1 MRLNKTALSILF
13 AGLCAAGI
21 IAGVW
26 GYAASGGAI
35 AALSAAV
42 IMLVAAQLVLF
53 LILAKDDTLES
64 DTQTP
69 QILHALNKRLA
80 GVEKQVRKVGKNQQ
94 QLANRFE
101 DLPAHLAPQIL
112 SHLNQLNIPQSHG
125 QQPQLTMANEPAT
138 NNLNDSDHSR
148 SLEAVLSTVPLREQS
163 NANDVTTQEHIGPE
177 YIQDKHLTLFLEPI
191 IDIQE
196 MGTAFYRAELA
207 FRNDLGDQIRL
218 TEIAD
223 QIDKDGYSG
232 VMDMKLFARLG
243 PVIERL
249 ATRGKLLGVICPVSR
264 QSFGNHDF
272 LEELTRYLQE
282 YPELARVLVIEI
294 SQADLAQLS
303 EDGMAG
309 LAFLAQIG
317 ATFCLGG
324 AGLES
329 PDLSTLASLGFR
341 LLDVDYH
348 ENMERYKLSGFG
360 SNGLAVQ
367 LRKDA
372 TKASMNI
379 IGSGLQR
386 KSQKDILNNLIDFG
400 RGPLFSPPRP
410 VRSDLDASI
419 KKPTNSQNSISRQQ
433 GHDSKAA

>member
-1 MRLNKTALSILF
+1 MQLNKTALSILF

-21 IAGVW
+21 VAGVW
-26 GYAASGGAI
+26 GYAANGGAV

-53 LILAKDDTLES
+53 LILAKNEKTENRDE
-64 DTQTP
+64 TP
-69 QILHALNKRLA
+69 NALYALNKRLA

-94 QLANRFE
+94 QLARRFD
-101 DLPAHLAPQIL
+101 DLPAHLAPQIMA
-112 SHLNQLNIPQSHG
+112 HLNQTT
-125 QQPQLTMANEPAT
+125 LTPALSGNEVPALDAEPSFPET
-138 NNLNDSDHSR
+138 SPSPT
-148 SLEAVLSTVPLREQS
+148 LEAVLSTAPQSDDEAREPSVPQ
-163 NANDVTTQEHIGPE
+163 GPAYSHDE
-177 YIQDKHLTLFLEPI
+177 NLTLFLEPV
-191 IDIQE
+191 IDLE
-196 MGTAFYRAELA
+196 AMGTAFYRAELA
-207 FRNDLGDQIRL
+207 FRNDLGDQKRL
-218 TEIAD
+218 S
-223 QIDKDGYSG
+223 QISQKIDDDGFSG
-232 VMDMKLFARLG
+232 VMDMKLFTRLG

-249 ATRGKLLGVICPVSR
+249 ATRGNLLGVICPISR

-282 YPELARVLVIEI
+282 FPELARVLVIEI

-303 EDGMAG
+303 EDGMTG

-341 LLDVDYH
+341 LLDLDYP
-348 ENMERYKLSGFG
+348 ENMERYKLAGFG

-372 TKASMNI
+372 TSASMSI

-386 KSQKDILNNLIDFG
+386 KSQKDILNSLIDFG
-400 RGPLFSPPRP
+400 RGPLFSPPRA
-410 VRSDLDASI
+410 VRTNLDASQQ
-419 KKPTNSQNSISRQQ
+419 TSQNNPHQQ
-433 GHDSKAA
+433 DDTTKAA

>member
-13 AGLCAAGI
+13 AGLCAAGVV
-21 IAGVW
+21 AGVW

-53 LILAKDDTLES
+53 LILAKDDKSEK

-101 DLPAHLAPQIL
+101 ALPAHLAPQIL
-112 SHLNQLNIPQSHG
+112 SHLNQLNISQSHE
-125 QQPQLTMANEPAT
+125 QQPQLTAANEPT
-138 NNLNDSDHSR
+138 SYGSNDHSR
-148 SLEAVLSTVPLREQS
+148 SLEAVLSTVPLREQGKED
-163 NANDVTTQEHIGPE
+163 DVATQSHIGSE
-177 YIQDKHLTLFLEPI
+177 YSQDNQLTLFLEPVI
-191 IDIQE
+191 CVEE

-223 QIDKDGYSG
+223 QIDKDGHSG
-232 VMDMKLFARLG
+232 VMDMKLFVRLG

-341 LLDVDYH
+341 LLDLDYH

-386 KSQKDILNNLIDFG
+386 KPQKDILNNLIDFG

-410 VRSDLDASI
+410 VRSDLDAP
-419 KKPTNSQNSISRQQ
+419 KKNPSNSQNGTSVQQ